1 MSTILGALCT
11 SVISSL
17 VIGYYF
23 IKYFHTWIASGIREY
38 VPTSHAH
45 KQGTPTLGGVYLL
58 FVIMVNACLWCHHS
72 MHYIWQIMCIMIS
85 FGAIGLVDD
94 WYKLRYKK
102 GITARQKFIMQ
113 WVVALSN
120 TALLMYT
127 EVLPTTIVIP
137 GTPYALQV
145 SLIFYLWAAFI
156 MISTSNAVNLT
167 DGLDG
172 LATVASIPVVCFFIF
187 LFSIPACV
195 PYIASYYAA
204 PLALFSAI
212 IAGTLGGFLWHNSYP
227 ARLFMGDV
235 GSLAL
240 GAGIAALALIA
251 KAELLL
257 PFLGIIF
264 VVETVSV
271 MIQVC
276 MFRRY
281 KKRFFLMAPL
291 HHHFELRGM
300 HETTITTRAAL
311 IAITI
316 AILSAYFM
324 NFMCA

>member
-1 MSTILGALCT
+1 M
-11 SVISSL
+11 
-17 VIGYYF
+17 
-23 IKYFHTWIASGIREY
+23 
-38 VPTSHAH
+38 SHAQ

-58 FVIMVNACLWCHHS
+58 CIIVVNACLWCHHS

-85 FGAIGLVDD
+85 FGAIGLIDD

-102 GITARQKFIMQ
+102 GISAQQKFIMQ
-113 WVVALSN
+113 WVVAVLN
-120 TALLMYT
+120 AILLVYT
-127 EVLPTTIVIP
+127 GLVPTTIVIP
-137 GTPYALQV
+137 GTSHALQV
-145 SLIFYLWAAFI
+145 SVNFYLWAAFI

-172 LATVASIPVVCFFIF
+172 LATVASIPTVCFFTF

-195 PYIASYYAA
+195 PYSTSYHTAQ
-204 PLALFSAI
+204 LALFSTI
-212 IAGTLGGFLWHNSYP
+212 IAGTLVGFLWHNSYP
-227 ARLFMGDV
+227 ARIFMGDV

-271 MIQVC
+271 MIQVF
-276 MFRRY
+276 MFRHY

-300 HETTITTRAAL
+300 HETTITMRAAL
-311 IAITI
+311 IAIIVT
-316 AILSAYFM
+316 ILSAYFM
-324 NFMCA
+324 AWMCV